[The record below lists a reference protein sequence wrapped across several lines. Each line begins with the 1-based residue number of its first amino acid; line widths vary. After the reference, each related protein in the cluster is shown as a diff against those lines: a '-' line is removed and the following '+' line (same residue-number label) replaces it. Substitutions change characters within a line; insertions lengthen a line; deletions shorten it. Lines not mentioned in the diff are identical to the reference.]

1 MERTF
6 WKSRAKGTAWLLLLI
21 ASILLVSA
29 CTPSQIPQPTPNQTL
44 TAVFQAALS
53 EATRSIPTPTHT
65 PTVTPS
71 PTLTSTRIRTPPDL
85 PVTFQ
90 TDLLKKLDI
99 PHTYIEDTCTYLKY
113 RLDPNR
119 SAPGTV
125 VMPIMFHSITD
136 GDITHP
142 YQVTSAQVDRL
153 LRDLK
158 EQGFESISMQQ
169 LAGFLQRNEKIPPR
183 SVLLIVDDLHTDEYY
198 REHFLPLLQEYNWTV
213 TNAWISEPEASR
225 RVKAGNVALQ
235 NEGWVDHQAHGV
247 VHNVNISEFKPG
259 TVISTDLYGTI
270 PSEQFARNELAGSIK
285 AITEAFGKP
294 PIAYIWPGGNF
305 SKLGVEIAREV
316 GYQLGFTVNPRGP
329 LMFDWIPLANES
341 DPARPSYLAEGYVND
356 PLMVLPRYW
365 DKDAAS
371 HLDSVRLIGKQAADV
386 ARINWLIELE
396 YYDIVCKSKTGELPE
411 LIP

>member
-1 MERTF
+1 
-6 WKSRAKGTAWLLLLI
+6 
-21 ASILLVSA
+21 
-29 CTPSQIPQPTPNQTL
+29 
-44 TAVFQAALS
+44 
-53 EATRSIPTPTHT
+53 
-65 PTVTPS
+65 
-71 PTLTSTRIRTPPDL
+71 
-85 PVTFQ
+85 
-90 TDLLKKLDI
+90 
-99 PHTYIEDTCTYLKY
+99 
-113 RLDPNR
+113 
-119 SAPGTV
+119 
-125 VMPIMFHSITD
+125 MPIMFHSITD
-136 GDITHP
+136 GDINHP

-158 EQGFESISMQQ
+158 EQGFESISIQQ

-198 REHFLPLLQEYNWTV
+198 REHFLPLLKEYNWTV
-213 TNAWISEPEASR
+213 TNAWISEPEASK

-247 VHNVNISEFKPG
+247 IHNVNITEFKPG

-270 PSEQFARNELAGSIK
+270 TAEQFTRNELAGSIK

-305 SKLGVEIAREV
+305 SQLGIEIAREV

-329 LMFDWIPLANES
+329 LMYNWIPLADEA

-365 DKDAAS
+365 DKDAS
-371 HLDSVRLIGKQAADV
+371 LHLNSVRLIGKQAADV
-386 ARINWLIELE
+386 ARINWQIELE
-396 YYDIVCKSKTGELPE
+396 YYDIVCKSKTGEIPA